1 MKSFICFAGA
11 AVMTAALAVT
21 GPALA
26 APVIAPSPEN
36 PEVMQTT
43 VKLGDLNLARPAGAE
58 VAVQRIRRAARAV
71 CGEDMANFVY
81 PLALTTSRRACARK
95 STNDAV
101 DRLDHPMVT
110 RAAYGEKAPTV
121 YAIR

>member
-11 AVMTAALAVT
+11 AVMTATLAVS

-26 APVIAPSPEN
+26 GPIIIPSPEN
-36 PEVMQTT
+36 PEVLQTT
-43 VKLGDLNLARPAGAE
+43 VKLGDLNLSREAGAD

-71 CGEDMANFVY
+71 CGDDMANFVY
-81 PLALTTSRRACARK
+81 PLALTNGRRACAKK
-95 STNDAV
+95 STYEAV

-110 RAAYGEKAPTV
+110 RAAYGAKAP
-121 YAIR
+121 AEFAAR